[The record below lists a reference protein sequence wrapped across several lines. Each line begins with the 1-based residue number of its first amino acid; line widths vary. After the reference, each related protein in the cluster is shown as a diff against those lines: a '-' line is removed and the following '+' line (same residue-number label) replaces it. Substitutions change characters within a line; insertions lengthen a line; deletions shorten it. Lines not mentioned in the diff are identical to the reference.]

1 MIKSH
6 KQLKIAQK
14 RLGQL
19 LASAE
24 SSNELD
30 RTTWLALAHDVQA
43 EIREYEDLRAGHVR
57 LFNVSS
63 VEDLADAL
71 VKARLAPGITQ
82 KELADRL
89 RVSEQ
94 MVQRDEAGGYEHATL
109 ARLGDVIDALGYEL
123 VGALRLQQT
132 GTMSAVNGPT
142 NWPTVH
148 QPVTVVRA
156 TVQPISIGQGVPTT
170 VTSR

>member
-1 MIKSH
+1 
-6 KQLKIAQK
+6 LKIAHP
-14 RLGQL
+14 RMGQL
-19 LASAE
+19 LAAAE

-109 ARLGDVIDALGYEL
+109 ARLGDVIDAL
-123 VGALRLQQT
+123 RLQQT